1 MAENK
6 QKFEKPAGGSGRMRG
21 GFGKPKDL
29 KATAL
34 RTFSYLTKR
43 PLMLVAALI
52 SVILSSLSGVA
63 GTYAM
68 RPIINGLTDAV
79 KSGSNVFPE
88 LGKGIL
94 LMSLVY
100 VLMAATAYLQANLM
114 AQLAQKGCNQLR
126 KDLFNKLQ
134 ELPLSYFDQHPHGQL
149 MSRFTNDADNVQ
161 MALEQSVVQLLSSA
175 ISFVATVVMMLYL
188 SPLLFIITAVVLVLT
203 MFTFKKLGGLSRK
216 FYREQQAALGAV
228 NGAVV
233 YLYIASQMLTFP
245 PNTVDF
251 YFPSC

>member
-6 QKFEKPAGGSGRMRG
+6 QKFEKPAGGSGHMRG

-94 LMSLVY
+94 LMSLV
-100 VLMAATAYLQANLM
+100 
-114 AQLAQKGCNQLR
+114 
-126 KDLFNKLQ
+126 
-134 ELPLSYFDQHPHGQL
+134 LSLIH
-149 MSRFTNDADNVQ
+149 
-161 MALEQSVVQLLSSA
+161 
-175 ISFVATVVMMLYL
+175 I
-188 SPLLFIITAVVLVLT
+188 
-203 MFTFKKLGGLSRK
+203 
-216 FYREQQAALGAV
+216 
-228 NGAVV
+228 
-233 YLYIASQMLTFP
+233 
-245 PNTVDF
+245 
-251 YFPSC
+251 

>member
-6 QKFEKPAGGSGRMRG
+6 QKFEKPAGGPGRMRG

-100 VLMAATAYLQANLM
+100 VLMAA
-114 AQLAQKGCNQLR
+114 
-126 KDLFNKLQ
+126 
-134 ELPLSYFDQHPHGQL
+134 
-149 MSRFTNDADNVQ
+149 
-161 MALEQSVVQLLSSA
+161 
-175 ISFVATVVMMLYL
+175 
-188 SPLLFIITAVVLVLT
+188 
-203 MFTFKKLGGLSRK
+203 
-216 FYREQQAALGAV
+216 
-228 NGAVV
+228 
-233 YLYIASQMLTFP
+233 
-245 PNTVDF
+245 
-251 YFPSC
+251 